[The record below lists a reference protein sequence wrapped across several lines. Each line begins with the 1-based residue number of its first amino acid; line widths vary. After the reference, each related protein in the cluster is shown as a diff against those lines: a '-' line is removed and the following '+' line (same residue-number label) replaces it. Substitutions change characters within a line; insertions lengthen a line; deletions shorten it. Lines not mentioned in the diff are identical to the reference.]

1 MMIRAIYPSLL
12 GESLYSG
19 RPAVLV
25 RLSGCN
31 LRCTYCDT
39 AYAYEGGEER
49 SIPEIIRQIKEAGLS
64 LVLLTGGEPLL
75 QPETPELVRTI
86 LDSGNTVL
94 IETNGSLPTSGLDPR
109 AAVILDQKCPG
120 SGMAGRMDPAN
131 LERLRESDEVKF
143 VLSDHHD
150 YRFARERTES
160 LALWRRCPV
169 TFSPV
174 HGVLSP
180 RTLAGWI
187 LSDRL
192 PVRLGIQLHHYLGVR

>member
-1 MMIRAIYPSLL
+1 MLIREIYPSLI

-39 AYAYEGGEER
+39 VYAYEGGEER
-49 SIPEIIRQIKEAGLS
+49 SIPEVILRTEETGLS
-64 LVLLTGGEPLL
+64 LVLVTGGEPLL
-75 QPETPELVRTI
+75 QPETPELVRTL
-86 LDSGNTVL
+86 LDSGHPVL
-94 IETNGSLPTSGLDPR
+94 IETNGSLPTSELDPR
-109 AAVILDQKCPG
+109 AVVILDQKCPG
-120 SGMAGRMDPAN
+120 SGMADRMDPAN
-131 LERLRESDEVKF
+131 LERLRKSDEVKF
-143 VLSDHHD
+143 VLSDYHD
-150 YRFARERTES
+150 YQFARQRTQS
-160 LALWRRCPV
+160 LALWQRCPV

-174 HGVLSP
+174 YGVLPP

-192 PVRLGIQLHHYLGVR
+192 LVRLGIQLHRYLGVR